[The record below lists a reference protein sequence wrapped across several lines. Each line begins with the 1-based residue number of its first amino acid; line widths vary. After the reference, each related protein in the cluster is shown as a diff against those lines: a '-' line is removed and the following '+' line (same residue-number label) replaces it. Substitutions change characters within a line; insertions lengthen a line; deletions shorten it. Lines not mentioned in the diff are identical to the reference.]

1 MAVKIRLARRG
12 GKKRPFYHIVAA
24 DERSPRDGKFIEKI
38 GTFDPLITKGDS
50 QRIIVKKDRL
60 EYWLGVGAQ
69 KTDKVSRILAEV
81 SLSEKP
87 MVFVQTKKDK
97 PKAKALERMKE
108 KEAKAQEKEEAK
120 NPPESEE
127 KSGAEEANPEE
138 NSSVETEKPEETQ
151 AEASSSSVETEK
163 PEETVKEEEQK
174 A

>member
-50 QRIIVKKDRL
+50 QRIIVKKERL
-60 EYWLGVGAQ
+60 EYWLSVGGQ
-69 KTDKVSRILAEV
+69 KTDKVSRILSEI

-87 MVFVQTKKDK
+87 MVFAQTKKDK

-108 KEAKAQEKEEAK
+108 REAKAQEAKEAAKVEEVVEKAEAKGVEEQNPKEEAQTPK
-120 NPPESEE
+120 EETKAENPPQNN
-127 KSGAEEANPEE
+127 EEA
-138 NSSVETEKPEETQ
+138 
-151 AEASSSSVETEK
+151 
-163 PEETVKEEEQK
+163 KEEEQK